1 VTSVTHAN
9 DELTCFNFGCVCLAI
24 STAREHKAS
33 DPGCVLQAAAAALRG
48 SLDALAASTD
58 EQLRAAAATAAA
70 NADEAAATV
79 AGSLAALQAQTDAA
93 MAAAAK
99 ASRTITGAATRSPSL
114 FPLPSVI
121 C

>member
-1 VTSVTHAN
+1 VSAWPYQPLASTRP
-9 DELTCFNFGCVCLAI
+9 LTLA
-24 STAREHKAS
+24 A
-33 DPGCVLQAAAAALRG
+33 PPQAAAAALRG